1 VTSSSYSSSS
11 TRLIYSVSGFT
22 GEVKNLL
29 ESSYPDVWIEGEI
42 SNFSS
47 PASGHCY
54 FSLKDDKSQVRCAL
68 FRQKR
73 LRCATPPGEGKK
85 VLLRGKVSLYQPR
98 GDFQLI
104 VDYMEDA
111 GEGAMR
117 RTMELLKRQLSEE
130 GIFDQEHKL
139 QLPTPP
145 ARIGVITSATGA
157 AVRDI
162 LATLRKRAIAVPVI
176 IYPALVQGDK
186 AAKAIVE
193 IFNKIKQEPLCDV
206 LILARG
212 GGSLED
218 LQAFNDES
226 VARAIYQCKIPV
238 VSGVGHETD
247 TTIADFAADARAATP
262 TAAAELISES
272 LLHINN
278 SLQIL
283 QTRIQNACLQKLT
296 SHMQSVDLM
305 GSRLR
310 HPQETL
316 NRQKERLAAIEHR
329 LLQTTR
335 GEVARHSHAVSGFKN
350 TLQTHSPLNQLLRH
364 QSNIESLQHRL
375 SQIAK
380 SKLKMIGN
388 SLDSMGKQLQHLNP
402 ENIVQR
408 GYAVLTVDDQVVSS
422 IHDTTTGQHLK
433 ARLKDGELDVEV
445 K

>member
-1 VTSSSYSSSS
+1 M
-11 TRLIYSVSGFT
+11 
-22 GEVKNLL
+22 
-29 ESSYPDVWIEGEI
+29 
-42 SNFSS
+42 
-47 PASGHCY
+47 
-54 FSLKDDKSQVRCAL
+54 
-68 FRQKR
+68 
-73 LRCATPPGEGKK
+73 
-85 VLLRGKVSLYQPR
+85 
-98 GDFQLI
+98 I

-402 ENIVQR
+402 ENIVKR